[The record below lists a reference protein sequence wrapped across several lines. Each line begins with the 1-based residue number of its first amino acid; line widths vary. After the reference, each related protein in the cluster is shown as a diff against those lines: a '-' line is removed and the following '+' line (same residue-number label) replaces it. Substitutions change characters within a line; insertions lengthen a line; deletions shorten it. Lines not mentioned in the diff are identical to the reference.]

1 MEIKYG
7 DICLRDMRP
16 SDIDDEIR
24 WNTVETEWALW
35 DAPWEMEVELP
46 KFDPEAYRREA
57 EETLRKPPEGF
68 RWEFELD
75 TAAGVH
81 IGAVNSYLIDENW
94 KWISLHRVKPGQ
106 KTYRALGI
114 EINEHRFWSGGL
126 GTQALAAFVQYHLEH
141 GYTDLCLQTW
151 SGNLRMIRCAQR
163 LGFVECHRE
172 IGNRNVRG
180 EIYDG
185 LTFRLD
191 VERFQGTVAHWLQ
204 ALPGYV

>member
-1 MEIKYG
+1 MEIKYR
-7 DICLRDMRP
+7 DICLRDMRG

-46 KFDPEAYRREA
+46 KFDPESFRRKA
-57 EETLRKPPEGF
+57 EKAIQKSPEGF

-75 TAAGVH
+75 TAAGIH

-94 KWISLHRVKPGQ
+94 AWISLNRVKPGQ

-114 EINEHRFWSGGL
+114 EINEHRYWSSGL
-126 GTQALAAFVQYHLEH
+126 GTQALAAFILYHLEH
-141 GYTDLCLQTW
+141 GYSELCLQTW
-151 SGNLRMIRCAQR
+151 SGNFRMIRCAQR

-172 IGNRNVRG
+172 VGNRNVRG
-180 EIYDG
+180 GIYDG
-185 LTFRLD
+185 LTFLLD
-191 VERFQGTVAHWLQ
+191 VRRFQSFLAEN
-204 ALPGYV
+204 P